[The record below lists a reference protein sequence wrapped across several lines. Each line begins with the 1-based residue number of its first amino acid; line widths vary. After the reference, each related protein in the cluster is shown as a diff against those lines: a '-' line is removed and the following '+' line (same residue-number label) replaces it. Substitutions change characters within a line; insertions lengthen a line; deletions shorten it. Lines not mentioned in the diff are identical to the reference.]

1 MSRYLTFISYRHKE
15 RDRRI
20 AGLLRRGLENWYL
33 PKDAPFDRKNRRC
46 FRDTDELPTSADLG
60 ADIENAL
67 NESRWLITICSED
80 YVQSKWCLREI
91 EMFIALGRKDRILP
105 VLIGEKTEDCV
116 PDIIKDIPIVA
127 KIEKKD
133 RNADKAIAALFARM
147 AEESISKADETFG
160 KEKKNNAGYYLRA
173 EKNRRMLRYAAIAAA
188 VITAVLGI
196 AVYANLSANRIAENN
211 ERIKEAT
218 EETLKAE
225 QEAKE
230 ERDHAILMNARK
242 LSVEGWEALN
252 EGDSDKAIELALS
265 ALPDDLHGDEPV
277 SDEAVSVLRAA
288 LSNPNNPV
296 DEWQYTTSF
305 KTDFEIKDYMANY
318 NLTAGLLLLD
328 GKNSLEEHILN
339 YSNNQIETVQG
350 ASRTE
355 ASELGYSMG
364 YYCLS
369 GAPQY
374 CVYYGPEKKLV
385 SYQKSVKV
393 CDGFLLDG
401 EYIYA
406 DHVLEGKAS
415 YYMLTW
421 LEKSEEGKE
430 SPPCLIHLRNQEAIG
445 KIEITGNPVS
455 ASFSNNY
462 SRLAVVD
469 EAGVLAFFDVNTAVK
484 KAELPGKWKTVYYAI
499 SDNQCVCIDVN
510 GKAYVYDTDSL
521 DKIFEFESPA
531 PVKSIQFCSE
541 KSIYL
546 ALCED
551 AVRIYNED
559 DGKLLN
565 EISFQTETAG
575 ETPKFAVFEK
585 YDDYLW
591 GHNGNAFYLIYDNRV
606 DKYTIETKTDLSK
619 SDYIPLYEEGLFSSC
634 SKAFYSRDGK
644 YIYRQEYHGELSKW
658 DAKTGEFIWA
668 NKEAWTVQGNVHE
681 NAIES
686 RDGNYIWRANSDM
699 DGLEKVDAATGKTLY
714 SAAWGS
720 QTDRRH
726 VLMPTETNGKV
737 AVSKCQFDNHLI
749 GFDKDTGKLLWFKKD
764 VASVFCFSEDEETI
778 YAFCEED
785 GETERKLL
793 RKELRV
799 SDGKVLKEEILYS
812 VPLDVAGTFW
822 IYMDKENRKAV
833 FLTDVTKWKT
843 PEKTG
848 RDKTYYLYLYD
859 AATGSQIDHWE
870 AEHAD
875 SFIFS
880 YTGKMALQWTSM
892 EDEDEYCMELLP
904 NGETGAVIQAETEDG
919 RKLTTKKTDQV
930 MDNRPSYG
938 SRPEREYALFA
949 GDEVCIRSESSLD
962 TVVIKRITDGALI
975 FEVTDW
981 ITLSPD
987 GGSCCIYGW
996 NTNPRIIL
1004 ASDADTL
1011 VKKARKRQEEKTGES
1026 SK

>member
-1 MSRYLTFISYRHKE
+1 MGRYLAFISYRHKD

-20 AGLLRRGLENWYL
+20 AGLLRRGLENWAL
-33 PKDAPFDRKNRRC
+33 PKDSPFDKKSRRI
-46 FRDTDELPTSADLG
+46 FRDTDELPTSANLG

-67 NESRWLITICSED
+67 SESQWLIAVCSGD

-91 EMFIALGRKDRILP
+91 EMFIELGRRDRILP
-105 VLIGEKTEDCV
+105 VLIGEKAEDCV
-116 PDIIKDIPIVA
+116 PDLIKDIPIVA
-127 KIEKKD
+127 KIEKTD

-147 AEESISKADETFG
+147 SVSKEDETFG
-160 KEKKNNAGYYLRA
+160 KETSNSALRYLRA
-173 EKNRRMLRYAAIAAA
+173 EKNRRLLRYSAIGAA
-188 VITAVLGI
+188 VIATVLGI
-196 AVYANLSANRIAENN
+196 AVYANVSAIRIAGNN

-218 EETLKAE
+218 EATLKAE

-230 ERDHAILMNARK
+230 ERDHALLMNARK

-252 EGDSDKAIELALS
+252 EGDSDTAIDLALS
-265 ALPDDLHGDEPV
+265 ALPEDLHGDEPV

-288 LSNPNNPV
+288 LSNPNKPV
-296 DEWQYTTSF
+296 DEWKYKNSF
-305 KTDFEIKDYMANY
+305 KTDFVIENYMANY

-328 GKNSLEEHILN
+328 GKNSLEEHILYYAN
-339 YSNNQIETVQG
+339 DRIEAVQG
-350 ASRTE
+350 ISRIE

-369 GAPQY
+369 GAPQFS
-374 CVYYGPEKKLV
+374 VYYGPEKKLV
-385 SYQKSVKV
+385 SYQKNFAV
-393 CDGFLLDG
+393 CDGFLLNG

-406 DHVLEGKAS
+406 DHLLEDKSS
-415 YYMLTW
+415 YYVLTW
-421 LEKSEEGKE
+421 LENPEEGKE
-430 SPPCLIHLRNQEAIG
+430 SPPCIIYLRNQEAIG
-445 KIEITGNPVS
+445 EIEITGNPVS
-455 ASFSNNY
+455 ASFSHNY
-462 SRLAVVD
+462 ARLAVVD
-469 EAGVLAFFDVNTAVK
+469 EAGTLSFFDVKTAEK
-484 KAELPGKWKTVYYAI
+484 KVNLPGKWKEAYYAVAE
-499 SDNQCVCIDVN
+499 NQCVCIDEN
-510 GKAYVYDTDSL
+510 EKAYVYDTDTL

-531 PVKSIQFCSE
+531 PVRSIQFCSE

-565 EISFQTETAG
+565 EIPFHQEKAG

-591 GHNGNAFYLIYDNRV
+591 EHDGNVFYLIYDSRV

-619 SDYIPLYEEGLFSSC
+619 SDYIPLYKDGLFSSC
-634 SKAFYSRDGK
+634 SKAFYSHDGK

-668 NKEAWTVQGNVHE
+668 NQEAWTLQGNVHE

-699 DGLEKVDAATGKTLY
+699 DGLEKVDASTGKTVY
-714 SAAWGS
+714 SVAWGS
-720 QTDRRH
+720 QTDRKN
-726 VLMPTETNGKV
+726 VLMPVETNGKV
-737 AVSKCQFDNHLI
+737 AVSKCEFDDHLI
-749 GFDKDTGKLLWFKKD
+749 GFDKDTGKLLWYTKD
-764 VASVFCFSEDEETI
+764 VASVFCFSEDEEMI
-778 YAFCEED
+778 YAFYEED
-785 GETERKLL
+785 GESERKLL

-799 SDGKVLKEEILYS
+799 SDGKVLKEELLYS
-812 VPLDVAGTFW
+812 VPLDVAGAFW
-822 IYMDKENRKAV
+822 LYMDKENRTAV

-848 RDKTYYLYLYD
+848 RDKTYYVYLYD
-859 AATGSQIDHWE
+859 AVTGSQINHWE

-875 SFIFS
+875 NFIFS
-880 YTGKMALQWTSM
+880 YTGQMALFWTDM

-904 NGETGAVIQAETEDG
+904 NGEKGAVIQAETEEG
-919 RKLTTKKTDQV
+919 RKLITKNPDQV
-930 MDNRPSYG
+930 MDNHPSY
-938 SRPEREYALFA
+938 SYRTEREYALFA
-949 GDEVCIRSESSLD
+949 GDEVCIRSESRLD
-962 TVVIKRITDGALI
+962 TVEIKRISDGALI

-981 ITLSPD
+981 ITLAPD

-1004 ASDADTL
+1004 ASDTETL
-1011 VKKARKRQEEKTGES
+1011 VKKARKRQEEKTNEDS
-1026 SK
+1026 E

>member
-1 MSRYLTFISYRHKE
+1 MGRYLAFISYRHKD

-20 AGLLRRGLENWYL
+20 AGLLRRGLENWAL
-33 PKDAPFDRKNRRC
+33 PKDAPFDKKSRRI
-46 FRDTDELPTSADLG
+46 FRDTDELPTSSNLG

-67 NESRWLITICSED
+67 SESQWLIAVCSED

-91 EMFIALGRKDRILP
+91 EMFIELGRRDRILP
-105 VLIGEKTEDCV
+105 ILIGEKEEDCI
-116 PDIIKDIPIVA
+116 PELIRDIPIVA

-147 AEESISKADETFG
+147 AEEQESASH
-160 KEKKNNAGYYLRA
+160 YLRA
-173 EKNRRMLRYAAIAAA
+173 EKNRRMLRYAAIGAAA
-188 VITAVLGI
+188 TVAVLGI
-196 AVYANLSANRIAENN
+196 AIYANINAAKIAKNN

-242 LSVEGWEALN
+242 LSMEGWEAIN
-252 EGDSDKAIELALS
+252 EGDPDKAIDLALS
-265 ALPDDLHGDEPV
+265 ALPEDLHGDEPV

-288 LSNPNNPV
+288 LSNPNKPV
-296 DEWQYTTSF
+296 DEWKYANSF
-305 KTDFEIKDYMANY
+305 ETDFVIEDYMANY

-328 GKNSLEEHILN
+328 GKNSLEEHILD
-339 YSNNQIETVQG
+339 YSENRIETVQG
-350 ASRTE
+350 ASRIE
-355 ASELGYSMG
+355 AAELGYSMG

-369 GAPQY
+369 GSPKF

-385 SYQKSVKV
+385 SYQNKFEV
-393 CDGFLLDG
+393 CDGFKLDG

-406 DHVLEGKAS
+406 DHFLEAKAS
-415 YYMLTW
+415 YYALTW
-421 LEKSEEGKE
+421 LENPGEGKE
-430 SPPCLIHLRNQEAIG
+430 SPPCLIQLRDPNAIG

-462 SRLAVVD
+462 ARLAVVD
-469 EAGVLAFFDVNTAVK
+469 EAGTLSFFDVKTAEK
-484 KAELPGKWKTVYYAI
+484 KAELPGKWKTVYYAV
-499 SDNQCVCIDVN
+499 SDNSCVCIDEN

-521 DKIFEFESPA
+521 DIVFEFESPA
-531 PVKSIQFCSE
+531 PVRSIQFCSE
-541 KSIYL
+541 KSMYL
-546 ALCED
+546 ALCAD
-551 AVRIYNED
+551 AVRLYNED

-565 EISFQTETAG
+565 EIPFHTEEDG

-591 GHNGNAFYLIYDNRV
+591 GHNGNAFYLIYDQRV
-606 DKYTIETKTDLSK
+606 DKFTIETKTDLTK
-619 SDYIPLYEEGLFSSC
+619 SDYIPLYREGLFSSC
-634 SKAFYSRDGK
+634 SKAFYSRDGQ

-668 NKEAWTVQGNVHE
+668 NEEAWSIQGNVHE

-686 RDGNYIWRANSDM
+686 RDGNSIWRANSDM

-720 QTDRRH
+720 QTDRNH
-726 VLMPTETNGKV
+726 VLMPEETNGKV
-737 AVSKCQFDNHLI
+737 AVTKCEFNDHLI
-749 GFDKDTGKLLWFKKD
+749 GFDKDTGKLLWYAKD

-778 YAFCEED
+778 YAFLEED
-785 GETERKLL
+785 GETERRLL
-793 RKELRV
+793 RKEIRV
-799 SDGKVLKEEILYS
+799 SDGKTVKEELLYS
-812 VPLDVAGTFW
+812 VPLNVAGAFW
-822 IYMDKENRKAV
+822 IYMDKESRTAV

-848 RDKTYYLYLYD
+848 RDKTYYVFSYD
-859 AATGSQIDHWE
+859 AATGAETGHWE

-880 YTGKMALQWTSM
+880 YTGKMALLWESM

-904 NGETGAVIQAETEDG
+904 NGETGTVLLAETEEG
-919 RKLTTKKTDQV
+919 RKLVTKNPDRVT
-930 MDNRPSYG
+930 DNRPSYTG
-938 SRPEREYALFA
+938 RQERDYALFA
-949 GDEVCIRSESSLD
+949 GDEVCIRSDTRLD
-962 TVVIKRITDGALI
+962 TVEIKRISDGALI
-975 FEVTDW
+975 FEITDW
-981 ITLSPD
+981 ITLAPD
-987 GGSCCIYGW
+987 GGSCCIYGGY
-996 NTNPRIIL
+996 TNPRIIL
-1004 ASDADTL
+1004 ASDTDTL
-1011 VKKARKRQEEKTGES
+1011 VKKARKRQEERSNEGGK
-1026 SK
+1026 